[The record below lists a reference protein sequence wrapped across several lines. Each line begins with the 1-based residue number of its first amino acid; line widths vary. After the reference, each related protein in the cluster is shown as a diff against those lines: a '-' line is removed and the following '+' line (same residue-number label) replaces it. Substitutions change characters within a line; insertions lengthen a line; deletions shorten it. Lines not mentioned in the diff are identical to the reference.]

1 MSKIALIVDSSSGI
15 TNGKYPDV
23 YVLPL
28 IVTETIG
35 SKINTYKDGVNLD
48 NDKLCRMLES
58 GSDIKTSQAN
68 ISEMIELAEK
78 LSKEYDQI
86 FVLPIPPTLSSNYN
100 S

>member
-1 MSKIALIVDSSSGI
+1 MSKTAIIVDSSSGI

-28 IVTETIG
+28 IVTEIING
-35 SKINTYKDGVNLD
+35 KINTYRDGVDLD
-48 NDKLCRMLES
+48 NNKLYKMLEN

-68 ISEMIELAEK
+68 VSEMIDLSEK
-78 LSKEYDQI
+78 LSKEYDQV